1 MCGEYNGWHNWETWN
16 MKLWLD
22 NEQSIYNQALLI
34 ARTYPDT
41 YEASRRLKEFVE
53 DLWFPELPAG
63 PLADAAN
70 MYLAEVSWY
79 EIIESY
85 QKETEI

>member
-16 MKLWLD
+16 LKLWLD
-22 NEQSIYNQALLI
+22 NDESVYNQVLLL
-34 ARTYPDT
+34 ARTYSDT
-41 YEASRRLKEFVE
+41 YEAGTRLREFVE
-53 DLWFPELPAG
+53 SIWFPELPAG
-63 PLADAAN
+63 PMADAAG

-79 EIIESY
+79 EIMEAY